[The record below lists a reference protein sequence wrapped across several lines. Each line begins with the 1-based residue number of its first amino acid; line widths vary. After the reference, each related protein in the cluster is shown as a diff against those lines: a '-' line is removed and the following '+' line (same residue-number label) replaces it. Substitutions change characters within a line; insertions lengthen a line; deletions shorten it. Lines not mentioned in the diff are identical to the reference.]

1 MLIFFYS
8 DRRDIKDQHDLLN
21 HVYEEE
27 DDAPPRPI
35 FNPKKKP
42 KAKKVSKLSRHR
54 RSLRI
59 PADVNPPPAYTPSL
73 TAPVSPGSVMRVL
86 ENIPEEHE
94 EVKEDTEE
102 ECDEEMRPMLS
113 NHQISKSSS
122 QYGMILNFSAIL

>member
-1 MLIFFYS
+1 M
-8 DRRDIKDQHDLLN
+8 
-21 HVYEEE
+21 YEEE

-35 FNPKKKP
+35 FIPKKKQ
-42 KAKKVSKLSRHR
+42 KTKKWNKFSRHR

-73 TAPVSPGSVMRVL
+73 AAPVSPGSVMRVL

-94 EVKEDTEE
+94 EIREDTEE

-113 NHQISKSSS
+113 RTGQNIVRDSNCSF
-122 QYGMILNFSAIL
+122 GMLFNPCCLLEYPIVHYDF

>member
-1 MLIFFYS
+1 M
-8 DRRDIKDQHDLLN
+8 N

-42 KAKKVSKLSRHR
+42 KAKKVNKLSRHR

-59 PADVNPPPAYTPSL
+59 PADGNPPPAYTPSL
-73 TAPVSPGSVMRVL
+73 TAPVSPGSTMRVL

-94 EVKEDTEE
+94 EIKEDTEE

-113 NHQISKSSS
+113 GHQMSKLSSS
-122 QYGMILNFSAIL
+122 NGILCSLYPILYHS

>member
-1 MLIFFYS
+1 M
-8 DRRDIKDQHDLLN
+8 N

-42 KAKKVSKLSRHR
+42 KAKKVNKLSRHR

-59 PADVNPPPAYTPSL
+59 PADGNPPPAYTPSL
-73 TAPVSPGSVMRVL
+73 TAPVSPGSIMRVL

-94 EVKEDTEE
+94 EIKEDTEE

-113 NHQISKSSS
+113 GHQMSKLSSLS
-122 QYGMILNFSAIL
+122 NGILLNLYSIL